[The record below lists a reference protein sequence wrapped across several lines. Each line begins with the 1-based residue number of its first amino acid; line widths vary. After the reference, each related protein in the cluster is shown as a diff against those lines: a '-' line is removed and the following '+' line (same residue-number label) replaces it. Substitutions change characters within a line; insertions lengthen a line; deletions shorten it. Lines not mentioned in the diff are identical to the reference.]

1 MSYWGKKMID
11 HNASM
16 PVLSVTKHEF
26 HWVLELSRPDKR
38 NALSAEL
45 VEALLQTLDEAES
58 QQIKLLVLQ
67 GKGSNFSAGFDF
79 TDYENQSEGDLVL
92 RFIRIETL
100 LQRIAYSSCETL
112 ALVHGANFG
121 AGADLIASCTYRVC
135 AEDSRFRMPG
145 LKFGLVL
152 GSRRLAL
159 LIGAKNARNI
169 LETTEIFDAKAA
181 LKMGFI
187 EAFVTPQDWHQCIK
201 QHLEKVQS
209 LPDQSRCA
217 LKKQLLLGHQ
227 PEADMAALV
236 YSASNPGIKARIKA
250 FRTQ

>member
-1 MSYWGKKMID
+1 MID
-11 HNASM
+11 RNAST
-16 PVLSVTKHEF
+16 PVLNVIKYEF

-45 VEALLQTLDEAES
+45 VEALLQTLDEAEA

-67 GKGSNFSAGFDF
+67 GQGSNFSAGFDF
-79 TDYENQSEGDLVL
+79 TDYENESEGDLVL

-100 LQRIAYSSCETL
+100 LQRITYSSCATL
-112 ALVHGANFG
+112 CLVHGANFG

-135 AEDSRFRMPG
+135 SEDSRFRMPG

-159 LIGAKNARNI
+159 LIGAEHARNI
-169 LETTEIFDAKAA
+169 LETTEIFDAKTA

-187 EAFVTPQDWHQCIK
+187 EALVAPQDWNECIE
-201 QHLEKVQS
+201 QHLKKVQF
-209 LPDQSRCA
+209 LTHQSRVA
-217 LKKQLLLGHQ
+217 LKKQLQLGHQ

-236 YSASNPGIKARIKA
+236 YSASNPGIKTRIRA
-250 FRTQ
+250 FRAK